1 MVFEPPPSEPQPIEP
16 PPPPPDPNR
25 HPIRVVVTDDL
36 RRWRLTVFFRWLLAI
51 PLLIWLFIWSIGAF
65 FVAIVNWF
73 ATLIMGRSPISLHE
87 FFAAYVRFAS
97 HLYGYLL
104 LAAEPYP
111 GFTGKPGYP
120 VDVEI
125 DPPGPQHRLKTLF
138 RLLLGLPAF
147 AIAGFLLRF
156 PTVTVFYSNSTDAR
170 REETR
175 YVYFTAGAL
184 FLVGFFAWVAC
195 LVKGRM
201 PSGFRDLM
209 AYGIRY
215 GAQASGYLFLL
226 TDRYPN
232 TDPAEPPA
240 VGPERPR
247 FLRLELDDDLRRS
260 RLTVFFR
267 LLLFLPHYVW
277 LVLWGIVAFLA
288 IILNWF
294 ATLIL
299 GQAPSFL
306 HRFLSAYVRYRTH
319 VFAYVGLIGNP
330 FPGFT
335 GAGGTYPVDLAIG
348 ERERQHRLKTLFRLF
363 LAIPAAYIYFV
374 FFLFLLTVSFYGWF
388 AALVLGRMPQGFRNV
403 GAWTLRYG
411 AEADAYFFILTD
423 VYPYTG
429 PWEFAPPAPAPPE
442 PEPEPAPAFA

>member
-1 MVFEPPPSEPQPIEP
+1 MVFEPPPTEPQPVEP
-16 PPPPPDPNR
+16 PPPPPDPDR

-36 RRWRLTVFFRWLLAI
+36 QRWRLTVFFRWLLAI
-51 PLLIWLFIWSIGAF
+51 PLGIWFIIWSIGAF

-73 ATLIMGRSPISLHE
+73 ATLIMGRSPSSLHE
-87 FFAAYVRFAS
+87 FFAAYVRFGS

-111 GFTGKPGYP
+111 GFIGKPGYP

-125 DPPGPQHRLKTLF
+125 DPPERQHRLKTLF
-138 RLLLGLPAF
+138 RIFLGLPAF
-147 AIAGFLLRF
+147 VIAGFLLRF
-156 PTVTVFYSNSTDAR
+156 PTVTVFYSDRTNGSGG
-170 REETR
+170 ETR
-175 YVYFTAGAL
+175 YVYFSAGAL
-184 FLVGFFAWVAC
+184 FLIGFFAWCAC
-195 LVKGRM
+195 LVNGRM

-209 AYGIRY
+209 AWGIRY
-215 GAQASGYLFLL
+215 GAQAAGYLFFL

-240 VGPERPR
+240 VEPEKAR

-277 LVLWGIVAFLA
+277 LVLWGFVAFFA

-294 ATLIL
+294 AALIL
-299 GQAPSFL
+299 GRAPSFL
-306 HRFLSAYVRYRTH
+306 HRFLTAYVRYRTH
-319 VFAYVGLIGNP
+319 VYAYVGLIGNP

-335 GAGGTYPVDLAIG
+335 GTPGTYPVDIEIEG
-348 ERERQHRLKTLFRLF
+348 PERQHRLKTLFRIL

-374 FFLFLLTVSFYGWF
+374 FFLLLLTVSFYGWF
-388 AALVLGRMPQGFRNV
+388 VALLTGRMPQGFRNV
-403 GAWTLRYG
+403 GAWVLRYS
-411 AEADAYFFILTD
+411 AESDAYFFVLTD

-429 PWEFAPPAPAPPE
+429 PWEFAPPAPAPLEPE
-442 PEPEPAPAFA
+442 PEPEPAFA